1 MTSLVDM
8 PVSQNHVPDLTRK
21 PRFGENL
28 FMKVKS
34 VVNQVAFVR
43 KDQIQHME
51 FVSEG
56 DTKTVK
62 ISLLGGQWLTYN
74 IDDYSKVTW

>member
-28 FMKVKS
+28 FMKVKTTE
-34 VVNQVAFVR
+34 NQIVFVR
-43 KDQIQHME
+43 KDAVQHME
-51 FVSEG
+51 FVDG
-56 DTKTVK
+56 NIVK
-62 ISLLGGQWLTYN
+62 ISLVGGQWLNYN
-74 IDDYSKVTW
+74 INDYSKVTW